1 MKTCQARM
9 VSLLD
14 FPWCRP
20 GRASSTSRAPIY
32 TPVLQIAPTVPFD
45 VLFNLTAPDGSKRTA
60 QARGTVSVISHPLR
74 SGRWTSRAYGFT
86 QLTPPGTASK
96 AGSRTSGSGY
106 IFVLENGSPGGPG
119 MALNLSLA
127 ADLLANRR
135 PGDSREQQRIRGV
148 FCSDHSRDPKKVAD
162 KIRTYDI
169 INLVNGKP
177 KNTGSNSMIPSSHYA
192 ISTTKAQRTH
202 KEHSNSYPTC
212 FLTTKSLRALENP
225 TL

>member
-86 QLTPPGTASK
+86 QLTPPGTDSK
-96 AGSRTSGSGY
+96 EGFQDSRIRVGT
-106 IFVLENGSPGGPG
+106 IFVLENGGQGGPG

-148 FCSDHSRDPKKVAD
+148 FCSDHSRDPKRWP
-162 KIRTYDI
+162 IR
-169 INLVNGKP
+169 
-177 KNTGSNSMIPSSHYA
+177 
-192 ISTTKAQRTH
+192 
-202 KEHSNSYPTC
+202 
-212 FLTTKSLRALENP
+212 
-225 TL
+225 